1 MVLTTLVVISGLTGL
16 FADALIPSGA
26 SGYSRDVGNLFY
38 VVLGI
43 AGFFFVLVIGL
54 LTVFIVRYRAT
65 KTRTEGEAIHGN
77 TPLEIVWTVIP
88 FIVMIVLAVIST
100 ELVTRQ
106 WHAPADTLIVKV
118 TAFQYGWKF
127 EYFRSSPNGNAD
139 ETTLVGNICGD
150 PAAFVKIRR
159 LGVKTSTILYLPGGE
174 NVRFLVTSTDVIH
187 SFWLPDFLIKRD
199 TVPGLMVD
207 MWFKPDRVGNF
218 PLRCAELCGP
228 EHSLMTGEVR
238 VIPQA
243 EFDTWLAKQQQE
255 QKI

>member
-1 MVLTTLVVISGLTGL
+1 MVVISGLTGL
-16 FADALIPSGA
+16 WGDALIPNGA

-38 VVLGI
+38 LVLGI

-65 KTRTEGEAIHGN
+65 KSRVEGEAIHGN

-88 FIVMIVLAVIST
+88 FIIMIVLAILST

-106 WHAPADTLIVKV
+106 WKAPANTLIVKV

-127 EYFRSSPNGNAD
+127 EYFQSSPNGTGAD
-139 ETTLVGNICGD
+139 TTMVGNICGD
-150 PAAFVKIRR
+150 PKAFVKIRN
-159 LGVKTSTILYLPGGE
+159 LGVKTSTVLYLPSGE
-174 NVRFLVTSTDVIH
+174 NVRFLVTSLDVIH
-187 SFWLPDFLIKRD
+187 SFWVPDFLIKRD

-207 MWFKPDRVGNF
+207 MWFMPDRVGNF

-228 EHSLMTGEVR
+228 DHSIMTGEVR
-238 VIPQA
+238 VIPQL
-243 EFDTWLAKQQQE
+243 EFTAWLEKQRLDQAK
-255 QKI
+255 I